1 MSIGDVKERAAY
13 ILKSKN
19 PFHDQRGS
27 IENYELVFPVNMAN
41 IITSLN
47 RGDMRANHYHPEQTQ
62 QCLVVSGSYLSVF
75 KDLTNPNAEIKTQIV
90 KSGDIEVMPPMV
102 AHTMIFLEPCVFINL
117 VPGNR
122 DHDKFN
128 VTHTIKYEL
137 VSSEQAK
144 AYLEQLKGQ

>member
-1 MSIGDVKERAAY
+1 MNNNEFKPRGAY
-13 ILKSKN
+13 IIKTKE
-19 PFHDQRGS
+19 PFRDERGS
-27 IENYELVFPVNMAN
+27 IDNYELVFPVNMAN
-41 IITSLN
+41 IITS
-47 RGDMRANHYHPEQTQ
+47 RTGDIRANHYHPEQTQ

-90 KSGDIEVMPPMV
+90 KSGDLEVMPPMV
-102 AHTMIFLEPCVFINL
+102 AHTMIFLEPCVFVNL

-128 VTHTIKYEL
+128 VIHTIKYEL
-137 VSSEQAK
+137 VSPEQAK